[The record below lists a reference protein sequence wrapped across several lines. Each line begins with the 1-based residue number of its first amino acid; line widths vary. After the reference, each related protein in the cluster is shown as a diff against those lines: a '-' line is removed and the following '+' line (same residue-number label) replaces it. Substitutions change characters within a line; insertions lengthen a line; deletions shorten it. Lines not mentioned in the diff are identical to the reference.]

1 MSLKRVLWRD
11 NVLLHWFRAPS
22 ALCRSNEPSGLTSPR
37 LLRTWTATSLSLQP
51 SSPPCLPLWSAL
63 HTSPTSRC
71 THSWPKPADA
81 HQLRNIFVLTSS
93 WLGEGETVAQLT
105 KRLPKDAAAA
115 FIYSQL
121 LSWPLTHT
129 HVRTFLW
136 RYLRSSLTNL
146 SLILL
151 ELSFCPNKAP
161 KLSLTL
167 AYTLTLSSPNI
178 PSSDIKPGI
187 FWWATTGLP

>member
-1 MSLKRVLWRD
+1 MCCSTDSGHPLHFAEAMSLLVSLPHGSSAPGQPPHSAFSPPPHPASHCGQPCTPPLPLAALTHGQS
-11 NVLLHWFRAPS
+11 LLMH
-22 ALCRSNEPSGLTSPR
+22 TS
-37 LLRTWTATSLSLQP
+37 WGIFLSL
-51 SSPPCLPLWSAL
+51 PPPGWG
-63 HTSPTSRC
+63 R
-71 THSWPKPADA
+71 
-81 HQLRNIFVLTSS
+81 
-93 WLGEGETVAQLT
+93 GETVAQLI